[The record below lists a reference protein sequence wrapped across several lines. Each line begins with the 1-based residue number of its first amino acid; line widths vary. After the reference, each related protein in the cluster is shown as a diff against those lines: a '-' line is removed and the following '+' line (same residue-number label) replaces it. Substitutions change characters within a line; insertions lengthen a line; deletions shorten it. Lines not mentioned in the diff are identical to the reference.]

1 MADYEGFEENSEME
15 ENQDVNEDLLVELNR
30 QAQQKNVASQGFQDR
45 PSMLEQQKPGMGN
58 VSGFNPG
65 MGMSGGPG
73 RDNTN
78 PQNIDMLMD
87 ISLNVTVELGRTKM
101 LLREVLELQH
111 GSVVELDRLAGDNV
125 DVFVNNRL
133 IARGEV
139 VVVDD
144 KFGVRITELIN
155 KNGKKGVL

>member
-1 MADYEGFEENSEME
+1 MADYEGFEEESEME
-15 ENQDVNEDLLVELNR
+15 ENQNVNEELLIELNR
-30 QAQQKNVASQGFQDR
+30 QAQQKNNGSQSFQDR
-45 PSMLEQQKPGMGN
+45 PSMLEQQMPGMGG
-58 VSGFNPG
+58 VSGFTPG
-65 MGMSGGPG
+65 MGMPGNPG
-73 RDNTN
+73 RDNPN

-101 LLREVLELQH
+101 MLREVLELQH
-111 GSVVELDRLAGDNV
+111 GSVVELDRLAGDAV

-155 KNGKKGVL
+155 KNGKKGAL